1 MLFRDAAVLGILRLR
16 GGDDD
21 DDEDLFADENAQDAA
36 AAAGILCWSESASM
50 SLFISPPTFDCML
63 HVGCFA

>member
-21 DDEDLFADENAQDAA
+21 DEDLFADENAKDAA
-36 AAAGILCWSESASM
+36 AAAGILCWSE
-50 SLFISPPTFDCML
+50 
-63 HVGCFA
+63 